1 MAIASAAL
9 LIAKIVEVPL
19 INDKETDSNCEESE
33 YISSYQK
40 NFHKNLNKY
49 LNKNFNFIST
59 SKMDD

>member
-19 INDKETDSNCEESE
+19 IKDKETDSNCEESE
-33 YISSYQK
+33 YISSYH